1 MGKPTGF
8 MEYQRKTG
16 NTVAPLE
23 RIKNFKEFH
32 LQLPKK
38 EQQMQAARCMAC
50 GVPFC
55 QAGTMIA
62 GMASGCPLQ
71 NLVPEWNDLVYLGN
85 YEQAY
90 RRLTKTNCFPEFTSR
105 VCPALCEA
113 ACTCNVNGDPV
124 CTKEN
129 ERAIIEN
136 AWATGLITPQPP
148 KVRTGKRVAV
158 VGSGPSGLAAAMQLN
173 RRGHSVTVFERR
185 DRVGGLLRYGI
196 PNMKLDK
203 SVIDRRVDL
212 MKAEGIE
219 FVTNADIGKDVKADK
234 LLKEFDRVLLCCGA
248 AAAGCL
254 LTPWILRATAV
265 PSSIFEITGVY
276 LRITF
281 LGAPFTFFYNALA
294 AGLKS
299 VGDSKTPLYFLILT
313 SALNIGLDLLFIV
326 PFKMGILGAA
336 LATDISQAISGVVS
350 FGFLCRKFEVLH
362 MQKGELAFSK
372 RACIR
377 LMGIGVPMG
386 LQCSITAIGS
396 VIMQWAVNV
405 LGSTAVAAVTA
416 AGKTQSLLTV
426 PMESVGTA
434 MATYAG
440 QNLGASRMDRVR
452 QGVNSAM
459 LIILIYGVA
468 SAFVLH
474 FTDVQIMGLFLDTAK
489 EVDIVAMGREYLFWN
504 SVFFVPLGALIVWRY
519 SIQGLGF
526 SSLAMLAGVAEM
538 VARTA
543 VAIVLVPILGY
554 FGAEL
559 SNPAAWIAAC
569 LFLYPAYRWTC
580 RQLDNRLLTARLHIQ
595 GDHAETVL

>member
-1 MGKPTGF
+1 MKF
-8 MEYQRKTG
+8 METERNTYMAANVTKDMTEGSPVKLILGFFIPMLCGLLFQQLYNMADTIIVGRFCGVSALASVGATG
-16 NTVAPLE
+16 SVNYLILGFVIGVCNGFAIPIAQLFGARDYKDLRRHVANAAWLCMAASVVLTISTVA
-23 RIKNFKEFH
+23 
-32 LQLPKK
+32 
-38 EQQMQAARCMAC
+38 
-50 GVPFC
+50 
-55 QAGTMIA
+55 
-62 GMASGCPLQ
+62 
-71 NLVPEWNDLVYLGN
+71 
-85 YEQAY
+85 
-90 RRLTKTNCFPEFTSR
+90 LTRPM
-105 VCPALCEA
+105 
-113 ACTCNVNGDPV
+113 
-124 CTKEN
+124 
-129 ERAIIEN
+129 
-136 AWATGLITPQPP
+136 
-148 KVRTGKRVAV
+148 
-158 VGSGPSGLAAAMQLN
+158 MQLMQTPDDIID
-173 RRGHSVTVFERR
+173 GAVIYIGWIFA
-185 DRVGGLLRYGI
+185 GI
-196 PNMKLDK
+196 PFIFLYNM
-203 SVIDRRVDL
+203 V
-212 MKAEGIE
+212 
-219 FVTNADIGKDVKADK
+219 
-234 LLKEFDRVLLCCGA
+234 A
-248 AAAGCL
+248 A
-254 LTPWILRATAV
+254 IMRA
-265 PSSIFEITGVY
+265 
-276 LRITF
+276 L
-281 LGAPFTFFYNALA
+281 
-294 AGLKS
+294 
-299 VGDSKTPLYFLILT
+299 GDSKTPLYFLILT

-326 PFKMGILGAA
+326 PFHFGVLGAA
-336 LATDISQAISGVVS
+336 LATDISQVISGVLS
-350 FGFLCRKFEVLH
+350 FIYLRRKFDVLK
-362 MQKGELAFSK
+362 MEKDDLAFSK
-372 RACIR
+372 KASIR
-377 LMGIGVPMG
+377 LLGIGVPMG

-416 AGKTQSLLTV
+416 AGKTQGLLTV

-580 RQLDNRLLTARLHIQ
+580 RQLDNRLLAARLHIQ

>member
-1 MGKPTGF
+1 MTKDLTSGSPLKVILLFSLPLVLGNLFQQFYALADTIIVGRFCGVGALASVGATGSVNYLILGF
-8 MEYQRKTG
+8 VIGVCNGFAIPIAQLFGARDYSDLRRHVANAAWLCIAG
-16 NTVAPLE
+16 SVVLTVATV
-23 RIKNFKEFH
+23 
-32 LQLPKK
+32 
-38 EQQMQAARCMAC
+38 A
-50 GVPFC
+50 
-55 QAGTMIA
+55 
-62 GMASGCPLQ
+62 
-71 NLVPEWNDLVYLGN
+71 
-85 YEQAY
+85 
-90 RRLTKTNCFPEFTSR
+90 LTRPM
-105 VCPALCEA
+105 
-113 ACTCNVNGDPV
+113 
-124 CTKEN
+124 
-129 ERAIIEN
+129 
-136 AWATGLITPQPP
+136 
-148 KVRTGKRVAV
+148 
-158 VGSGPSGLAAAMQLN
+158 MQLMQTPADILD
-173 RRGHSVTVFERR
+173 GAVTYIGWIFA
-185 DRVGGLLRYGI
+185 GI
-196 PNMKLDK
+196 PFIFLYNM
-203 SVIDRRVDL
+203 V
-212 MKAEGIE
+212 
-219 FVTNADIGKDVKADK
+219 
-234 LLKEFDRVLLCCGA
+234 A
-248 AAAGCL
+248 A
-254 LTPWILRATAV
+254 IMRA
-265 PSSIFEITGVY
+265 
-276 LRITF
+276 L
-281 LGAPFTFFYNALA
+281 
-294 AGLKS
+294 
-299 VGDSKTPLYFLILT
+299 GDSKTPLYFLILT
-313 SALNIGLDLLFIV
+313 SALNIGLDLLFII
-326 PFKMGILGAA
+326 PFQMGVLGAA
-336 LATDISQAISGVVS
+336 LATDISQVISGVLS
-350 FGFLCRKFEVLH
+350 FIYLSRKFDVLK
-362 MQKGELAFSK
+362 MQKSDFAYSK
-372 RACIR
+372 KACTR
-377 LMGIGVPMG
+377 LLGIGIPMG

-452 QGVNSAM
+452 QGVNSAL

-504 SVFFVPLGALIVWRY
+504 SVFFVPLGALIIWRY
-519 SIQGLGF
+519 TIQGLGF

>member
-1 MGKPTGF
+1 MHVYNRVVKIMTKDLTSGSPLKVILLFSLPLVLGNLFQQFYALADTIIVGRFCGVSALASVGATGSVNYLILGF
-8 MEYQRKTG
+8 VIGVCNGFAIPIAQLFGARDYKDLRRHVANAAWLCMAASVVLTIS
-16 NTVAPLE
+16 TVA
-23 RIKNFKEFH
+23 
-32 LQLPKK
+32 
-38 EQQMQAARCMAC
+38 
-50 GVPFC
+50 
-55 QAGTMIA
+55 
-62 GMASGCPLQ
+62 
-71 NLVPEWNDLVYLGN
+71 
-85 YEQAY
+85 
-90 RRLTKTNCFPEFTSR
+90 LTRPM
-105 VCPALCEA
+105 
-113 ACTCNVNGDPV
+113 
-124 CTKEN
+124 
-129 ERAIIEN
+129 
-136 AWATGLITPQPP
+136 
-148 KVRTGKRVAV
+148 
-158 VGSGPSGLAAAMQLN
+158 MQLMQTPDDIID
-173 RRGHSVTVFERR
+173 GAVIYIGWIFA
-185 DRVGGLLRYGI
+185 GI
-196 PNMKLDK
+196 PFIFLYNM
-203 SVIDRRVDL
+203 V
-212 MKAEGIE
+212 
-219 FVTNADIGKDVKADK
+219 
-234 LLKEFDRVLLCCGA
+234 A
-248 AAAGCL
+248 A
-254 LTPWILRATAV
+254 IMRA
-265 PSSIFEITGVY
+265 
-276 LRITF
+276 L
-281 LGAPFTFFYNALA
+281 
-294 AGLKS
+294 
-299 VGDSKTPLYFLILT
+299 GDSKTPLYFLILT

-326 PFKMGILGAA
+326 PFHFGVLGAA
-336 LATDISQAISGVVS
+336 LATDISQVISGVLS
-350 FGFLCRKFEVLH
+350 FIYLRRKFDVLK
-362 MQKGELAFSK
+362 MEKDDLAFSK
-372 RACIR
+372 KASIR
-377 LMGIGVPMG
+377 LLGIGVPMG

-416 AGKTQSLLTV
+416 AGKTQGLLTV

-580 RQLDNRLLTARLHIQ
+580 RQLDNRLLAARLHIQ